1 MESASGGWL
10 GVLALLVSTGGAVA
24 TAWLGG
30 RTRPAPQEIPE
41 GPQEPLPQAPPQ
53 AADTWVVSP
62 EMYSWFQDQMS
73 ALHRRVGDLED
84 AEQEQRQRGDRLE
97 RLLGLA
103 LAHID
108 HQDQRMTA
116 SGMQLVPM
124 DPELTA
130 ARGSM

>member
-30 RTRPAPQEIPE
+30 RTRTTPQEVADA
-41 GPQEPLPQAPPQ
+41 QEPLTPAPPQ
-53 AADTWVVSP
+53 SADTWVVSP

-73 ALHRRVGDLED
+73 TLHRRVGDLED

-108 HQDQRMTA
+108 QQDQRMVA
-116 SGMQLVPM
+116 AGMPLVPM